1 MVDSSQSNHPQTGQE
16 IEEWDCTVA
25 FLPMLIIEAS
35 QQARQTGAA
44 VENFRNIATEQNQQL
59 QENLL
64 EAQKIV
70 PAIVSAALN
79 NNGVIEEAN
88 EVFFM
93 RGNGDPDGTVSFNSD
108 ITYCNEDYSTEISE
122 DVWCV
127 RYDDEVVPAIS
138 DIELSDGTHK
148 SLDQDELNTFSALA
162 ERLFNE
168 AKTAADASEAEQQRQ
183 DDEEYMRNYITW
195 TVEQNLEMRC

>member
-1 MVDSSQSNHPQTGQE
+1 MKF
-16 IEEWDCTVA
+16 
-25 FLPMLIIEAS
+25 FL
-35 QQARQTGAA
+35 
-44 VENFRNIATEQNQQL
+44 
-59 QENLL
+59 
-64 EAQKIV
+64 
-70 PAIVSAALN
+70 
-79 NNGVIEEAN
+79 
-88 EVFFM
+88 M
-93 RGNGDPDGTVSFNSD
+93 RGNGDPDGSVSFNSD

-168 AKTAADASEAEQQRQ
+168 AKSAADASEAEQQRQ

-195 TVEQNLEMRC
+195 TVRAKKSRDEMLASSDPYILLSNLDDTGWEAWRQWVRDLPQQHDAPMNIDSWSEPPTNANDMVADIFNKFKRNCETTKRLYDHYYP

>member
-1 MVDSSQSNHPQTGQE
+1 
-16 IEEWDCTVA
+16 
-25 FLPMLIIEAS
+25 
-35 QQARQTGAA
+35 
-44 VENFRNIATEQNQQL
+44 
-59 QENLL
+59 
-64 EAQKIV
+64 
-70 PAIVSAALN
+70 
-79 NNGVIEEAN
+79 
-88 EVFFM
+88 M

-108 ITYCNEDYSTEISE
+108 ITYCNEDYSTKISE
-122 DVWCV
+122 DIWCV

-168 AKTAADASEAEQQRQ
+168 AKAAADASEAEQQRQ

-195 TVEQNLEMRC
+195 TIRAKKSRDEMLASSDPYILLSNLDDTGWEAWRQWVRDLPQQHDAPMNIDSWTEPPTNAHDMVVDIFTKFKRNCETSKKLYDHYYP

>member
-1 MVDSSQSNHPQTGQE
+1 MKF
-16 IEEWDCTVA
+16 
-25 FLPMLIIEAS
+25 FL
-35 QQARQTGAA
+35 
-44 VENFRNIATEQNQQL
+44 
-59 QENLL
+59 
-64 EAQKIV
+64 
-70 PAIVSAALN
+70 
-79 NNGVIEEAN
+79 
-88 EVFFM
+88 M

-148 SLDQDELNTFSALA
+148 SLDQDELNTFSVLA

-195 TVEQNLEMRC
+195 TVRAKKSRDEMLASSDPYILLSHLDDTGWEAWRQWVRDLPQQHDAPMNIDSWSEPPTNANDMVADIFNKFKRNCETTKRLYDHYYP

>member
-1 MVDSSQSNHPQTGQE
+1 MKF
-16 IEEWDCTVA
+16 
-25 FLPMLIIEAS
+25 FL
-35 QQARQTGAA
+35 
-44 VENFRNIATEQNQQL
+44 
-59 QENLL
+59 
-64 EAQKIV
+64 
-70 PAIVSAALN
+70 
-79 NNGVIEEAN
+79 
-88 EVFFM
+88 M

-195 TVEQNLEMRC
+195 TVRAKKSRDEMLASSDPYILLSHLDDTGWEAWRQWVRDLPQQYDAPMNIDSWSEPPTNANDMVADIFNKFKRNCETTKRLYDHYYP

>member
-1 MVDSSQSNHPQTGQE
+1 MKF
-16 IEEWDCTVA
+16 
-25 FLPMLIIEAS
+25 FL
-35 QQARQTGAA
+35 
-44 VENFRNIATEQNQQL
+44 
-59 QENLL
+59 
-64 EAQKIV
+64 
-70 PAIVSAALN
+70 
-79 NNGVIEEAN
+79 
-88 EVFFM
+88 M

-108 ITYCNEDYSTEISE
+108 ITYCNEDYSTKISE
-122 DVWCV
+122 DIWCV

-168 AKTAADASEAEQQRQ
+168 AKAAADASEAEQQRQ

-195 TVEQNLEMRC
+195 TIRAKKSRDEMLASSDPYILLSNLDDTGWEAWRQWVRDLPQQHDAPMNIDSWSEPPTNANDMVADIFNKFKRNCETTKKLYDHYYP